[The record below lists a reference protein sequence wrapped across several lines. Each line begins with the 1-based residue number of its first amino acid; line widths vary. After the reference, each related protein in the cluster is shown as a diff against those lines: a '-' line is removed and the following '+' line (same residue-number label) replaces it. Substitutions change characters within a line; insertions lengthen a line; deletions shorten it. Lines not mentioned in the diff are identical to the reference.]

1 MPIPQE
7 VKQCTDFI
15 LADIKNHHDVE
26 RTFKRATDRFGGI
39 TVEGSRELLA
49 KVLERKSK
57 VNVISEEVF

>member
-15 LADIKNHHDVE
+15 LAEIEAHHDVE
-26 RTFKRATDRFGGI
+26 MAFKRATDRFGCI
-39 TVEGSRELLA
+39 TVDGSRELLA